1 MHHACSVLSLYQW
14 HQSILCLPG
23 HDGLVGEC
31 VQVKPED
38 WCSGPVSASNA
49 QVVIISGRMAEDDH
63 NAAQAPFVARAH
75 LRRNFSFSH
84 PGRPRRAD
92 PEGAGGGGGAAFLDL
107 PPTPRPR
114 LRGQG
119 RQNYF
124 PATPRQNRRRSWGHE
139 VAGEGGRVSGGQ
151 AVPHLD
157 VLDIRRDFQ
166 ATIQNE
172 DGEGVSGSGTRFR
185 AHRFLL
191 ALRSPVFET
200 MFFGSLVEQ
209 SNEIVVPDVTP
220 AAFKAML
227 LYIYT
232 EKVSFQDIVNVWHLW
247 YAARKYMLEGL
258 EDICRRHLKMRLNP
272 KNVLDTYLYAE
283 NYGDTQMLYECL
295 KLIDRNAQ
303 SILNSSK
310 CSTLPLSIFK
320 GILSR
325 NTLAA
330 KEVEVFESVI
340 RWSQAEIKRRLDDED
355 EGEVPSLSELFKE
368 FQPFMRFHG
377 FTSQEFVH
385 TVLPYGVLDIEAISK
400 ISAKIRHKEEPETF
414 RESENT
420 LLSPEPRTGL
430 NQARDL
436 LFENDEASN
445 TLRNARVHTQNIKD
459 QNPVQSMTRMGPG
472 YYQCAR
478 FNPDEAFSIV
488 NKWPDS
494 YVLKFRA
501 DRNIYLLGACIT
513 ENDRQF
519 YKPSFHFILK
529 LKDVSNGR
537 VISEGTETFMRK
549 PSRNFEKGLPKS
561 ALNSGP
567 HDISLRNI
575 AHIYKDKWY
584 ELCLTITLMD
594 RDSGKVPM
602 FMTQCKDNVSAFDVN
617 FEFKSRHIPDDKKS
631 MASLDEIRV
640 IDEEESPEADEPD
653 DGFFDSN
660 LVPGLFSRLYFFY

>member
-1 MHHACSVLSLYQW
+1 MRKPSRNFEKGLPKSALNSGPHDISLRNIAHIYKDKW
-14 HQSILCLPG
+14 YELCLTITLM
-23 HDGLVGEC
+23 DR
-31 VQVKPED
+31 D
-38 WCSGPVSASNA
+38 SGKVPMFMTQCKDNVSAFDVNFEFKSRH
-49 QVVIISGRMAEDDH
+49 IPDDKKSMA
-63 NAAQAPFVARAH
+63 
-75 LRRNFSFSH
+75 S
-84 PGRPRRAD
+84 
-92 PEGAGGGGGAAFLDL
+92 LD
-107 PPTPRPR
+107 
-114 LRGQG
+114 
-119 RQNYF
+119 
-124 PATPRQNRRRSWGHE
+124 
-139 VAGEGGRVSGGQ
+139 
-151 AVPHLD
+151 
-157 VLDIRRDFQ
+157 
-166 ATIQNE
+166 
-172 DGEGVSGSGTRFR
+172 
-185 AHRFLL
+185 
-191 ALRSPVFET
+191 
-200 MFFGSLVEQ
+200 
-209 SNEIVVPDVTP
+209 EI
-220 AAFKAML
+220 
-227 LYIYT
+227 
-232 EKVSFQDIVNVWHLW
+232 
-247 YAARKYMLEGL
+247 
-258 EDICRRHLKMRLNP
+258 RHLKMRLNP

-549 PSRNFEKGLPKS
+549 
-561 ALNSGP
+561 
-567 HDISLRNI
+567 
-575 AHIYKDKWY
+575 
-584 ELCLTITLMD
+584 
-594 RDSGKVPM
+594 
-602 FMTQCKDNVSAFDVN
+602 
-617 FEFKSRHIPDDKKS
+617 
-631 MASLDEIRV
+631 
-640 IDEEESPEADEPD
+640 
-653 DGFFDSN
+653 
-660 LVPGLFSRLYFFY
+660 